1 MSKRSNMIAM
11 VRGLRDVQT
20 AVFGERPRRHAIPAP
35 IEPSAIKVEYFKGLQ
50 KIILHPMKE
59 VTLRALLQPLPG
71 IIEEAD
77 RERRDSVHV
86 IKLDSSTSRLR
97 GILDKLS
104 EQFADDLSVSQL
116 DALAARIG
124 KRTSDFQRETLRRQ
138 LRAALGVDLLLSE
151 PASLTAR
158 AEQFTAENVRLIK
171 TVPSRFFGELEQK
184 LIAGI
189 RQGTRAADLTQEI
202 SDRYDVSETN
212 AARIANDQVGKF
224 FGELNRVRQT
234 NLGISSFIWRSILD
248 NRTREEHEEL
258 DGEEFDWADGH
269 PEEGFP
275 GEPVNCRCW
284 AEPQL
289 SDILESLEE

>member
-1 MSKRSNMIAM
+1 MTKRSNMIAM
-11 VRGLRDVQT
+11 IRGLRDVQT
-20 AVFGERPRRHAIPAP
+20 AVFGERPRRRAIPAP

-59 VTLRALLQPLPG
+59 ATLRALLQPLPG
-71 IIEEAD
+71 IVEEAD

-104 EQFADDLSVSQL
+104 EQFTENLSVAQL

-138 LRAALGVDLLLSE
+138 LRAALGVDPLLSE

-171 TVPSRFFGELEQK
+171 TVPVREDHDDREGEQ
-184 LIAGI
+184 
-189 RQGTRAADLTQEI
+189 
-202 SDRYDVSETN
+202 
-212 AARIANDQVGKF
+212 
-224 FGELNRVRQT
+224 
-234 NLGISSFIWRSILD
+234 
-248 NRTREEHEEL
+248 
-258 DGEEFDWADGH
+258 FDWSDPPEDGH
-269 PEEGFP
+269 P
-275 GEPVNCRCW
+275 GEAVNCRCW
-284 AEPQL
+284 PEPDL
-289 SDILESLEE
+289 SDIIEEMEA

>member
-104 EQFADDLSVSQL
+104 EQFTENLSVAQL

-138 LRAALGVDLLLSE
+138 LRAALGVDPLLSE

-171 TVPSRFFGELEQK
+171 TVPSRFFGELEQR

-189 RQGTRAADLTQEI
+189 RSGTRASDLTQEI

-224 FGELNRVRQT
+224 FGELNKVRQT
-234 NLGISSFIWRSILD
+234 NLGITTYTWRTVGD
-248 NRTREEHEEL
+248 NRVREDHDDRE
-258 DGEEFDWADGH
+258 GEQFDWSDPPEDGH
-269 PEEGFP
+269 P
-275 GEPVNCRCW
+275 GEAVNCRCW
-284 AEPQL
+284 PEPDL
-289 SDILESLEE
+289 SDIIEEMEA